1 MVIIRLA
8 RSGAKKNPYYFVT
21 VADER
26 KPRDGSFI
34 ERLGFFNPSAR
45 GQEERL
51 RIDLEKLDQWVSKGA
66 QLSDRV
72 KKLVKDAKLSPEEL
86 QAKLDVKKQ
95 KAEEKKALAEKAAK
109 EAAEAEAKAA
119 EKAEA
124 EANAAEEAA
133 EVETKAAEEEAPA
146 EEVVE
151 APAEEAA
158 EEEAPAE
165 EVVEAP
171 AEEAAEEEAPAEE
184 AAEEE
189 APAEEVEEA
198 PAEEESE
205 QDSSDD
211 EKK

>member
-72 KKLVKDAKLSPEEL
+72 QKLVKDAKLSPEEL
-86 QAKLDVKKQ
+86 QAKLDAKKQ
-95 KAEEKKALAEKAAK
+95 KVEEKKALAVKAAK

-119 EKAEA
+119 EEAEA
-124 EANAAEEAA
+124 EAKAAEEVA
-133 EVETKAAEEEAPA
+133 EEAPA
-146 EEVVE
+146 EEV
-151 APAEEAA
+151 AEEVA
-158 EEEAPAE
+158 EEAPAE
-165 EVVEAP
+165 EV
-171 AEEAAEEEAPAEE
+171 AEEAAEE
-184 AAEEE
+184 AAEEV
-189 APAEEVEEA
+189 AEEA
-198 PAEEESE
+198 PAEEEPK

>member
-34 ERLGFFNPSAR
+34 ERLGFFNPSAK

-51 RIDLEKLDQWVSKGA
+51 RIDIEKLDQWVSKGA

-86 QAKLDVKKQ
+86 QAKLDAKKQ

-119 EKAEA
+119 EEAEA
-124 EANAAEEAA
+124 EAKAAEEAQ
-133 EVETKAAEEEAPA
+133 
-146 EEVVE
+146 
-151 APAEEAA
+151 
-158 EEEAPAE
+158 
-165 EVVEAP
+165 
-171 AEEAAEEEAPAEE
+171 EEAPAEE
-184 AAEEE
+184 AAPVE
-189 APAEEVEEA
+189 EEA

>member
-51 RIDLEKLDQWVSKGA
+51 RIDLEKLNQWVSKGA

-95 KAEEKKALAEKAAK
+95 KAEAKKALAEKAAK

-119 EKAEA
+119 EEAEA
-124 EANAAEEAA
+124 EA
-133 EVETKAAEEEAPA
+133 KAAEEAPA
-146 EEVVE
+146 EEAPSEE
-151 APAEEAA
+151 APVAEAA

-165 EVVEAP
+165 EVVE
-171 AEEAAEEEAPAEE
+171 
-184 AAEEE
+184 EE
-189 APAEEVEEA
+189 APAEEVLEEA
-198 PAEEESE
+198 PAEEDSE

>member
-51 RIDLEKLDQWVSKGA
+51 RIDIEKLDQWVSKGA

-86 QAKLDVKKQ
+86 QAKLDAKKQ

-119 EKAEA
+119 EEAEA
-124 EANAAEEAA
+124 EAKAQAEAEAKAKAEAAQLQREHEEAKA
-133 EVETKAAEEEAPA
+133 EKARLEK
-146 EEVVE
+146 
-151 APAEEAA
+151 
-158 EEEAPAE
+158 
-165 EVVEAP
+165 
-171 AEEAAEEEAPAEE
+171 
-184 AAEEE
+184 
-189 APAEEVEEA
+189 
-198 PAEEESE
+198 EEESSKNDNTDLASE
-205 QDSSDD
+205 LKAELDNLRKELQNVDD
-211 EKK
+211 EDS

>member
-86 QAKLDVKKQ
+86 QAKLDAKKQ
-95 KAEEKKALAEKAAK
+95 KAEEKKALAEKVAK

-119 EKAEA
+119 EEAEA
-124 EANAAEEAA
+124 EAKAAEEAA
-133 EVETKAAEEEAPA
+133 
-146 EEVVE
+146 
-151 APAEEAA
+151 
-158 EEEAPAE
+158 
-165 EVVEAP
+165 
-171 AEEAAEEEAPAEE
+171 
-184 AAEEE
+184 
-189 APAEEVEEA
+189 EEA
-198 PAEEESE
+198 PAEEEVAE
-205 QDSSDD
+205 EAAEEAPAEEEVAEETAEEAPAEEEVAEEAAEEAPAEEEPKQDSSDD

>member
-72 KKLVKDAKLSPEEL
+72 KKLVKDAKLSPEEF
-86 QAKLDVKKQ
+86 QAKLDAKKQ

-109 EAAEAEAKAA
+109 EAAEAAEAEAKAA
-119 EKAEA
+119 EEAEA
-124 EANAAEEAA
+124 EANAAE
-133 EVETKAAEEEAPA
+133 
-146 EEVVE
+146 E

-158 EEEAPAE
+158 EEEAP
-165 EVVEAP
+165 V
-171 AEEAAEEEAPAEE
+171 EEEAPAEE

-189 APAEEVEEA
+189 APVEEEA

>member
-86 QAKLDVKKQ
+86 QAKLDAKKQ

-109 EAAEAEAKAA
+109 EAAEAA
-119 EKAEA
+119 EEV
-124 EANAAEEAA
+124 AEEA
-133 EVETKAAEEEAPA
+133 
-146 EEVVE
+146 
-151 APAEEAA
+151 
-158 EEEAPAE
+158 
-165 EVVEAP
+165 
-171 AEEAAEEEAPAEE
+171 
-184 AAEEE
+184 
-189 APAEEVEEA
+189 VEEA
-198 PAEEESE
+198 PAEEEVAE
-205 QDSSDD
+205 EVAEEAVEEVPAEEEPKQDSSDD

>member
-95 KAEEKKALAEKAAK
+95 TAEEKKALAEKAAK

-119 EKAEA
+119 EEAEAEA
-124 EANAAEEAA
+124 EANTAEEAA
-133 EVETKAAEEEAPA
+133 EAETKAAEEEAPA
-146 EEVVE
+146 EE
-151 APAEEAA
+151 AGEE
-158 EEEAPAE
+158 
-165 EVVEAP
+165 EAP

-189 APAEEVEEA
+189 APAEE
-198 PAEEESE
+198 ESE

>member
-51 RIDLEKLDQWVSKGA
+51 RIDIEKLDQWVSKGA

-86 QAKLDVKKQ
+86 QAKLDAKKQ

-119 EKAEA
+119 EEAEA
-124 EANAAEEAA
+124 EAKAAEEAQ
-133 EVETKAAEEEAPA
+133 E
-146 EEVVE
+146 E

-158 EEEAPAE
+158 P
-165 EVVEAP
+165 V
-171 AEEAAEEEAPAEE
+171 EEEAPAEE
-184 AAEEE
+184 AQEE
-189 APAEEVEEA
+189 APAEEAA
-198 PAEEESE
+198 PVEEESE

>member
-86 QAKLDVKKQ
+86 QAKLDAKKQ

-119 EKAEA
+119 EEAEA
-124 EANAAEEAA
+124 EAKAAEEAA
-133 EVETKAAEEEAPA
+133 EEAPA
-146 EEVVE
+146 EEV
-151 APAEEAA
+151 AEEAA
-158 EEEAPAE
+158 EEVAEEAPAE
-165 EVVEAP
+165 EV
-171 AEEAAEEEAPAEE
+171 AEEAA
-184 AAEEE
+184 
-189 APAEEVEEA
+189 EEA
-198 PAEEESE
+198 PAEEEPK

>member
-86 QAKLDVKKQ
+86 QAKLDAKKQ

-119 EKAEA
+119 EEAEA
-124 EANAAEEAA
+124 EAKAAEEAA
-133 EVETKAAEEEAPA
+133 EEAPAEEEVAEEAAEEVAEEAPAEEEVAEEAEEEAPA
-146 EEVVE
+146 EEE
-151 APAEEAA
+151 PK
-158 EEEAPAE
+158 
-165 EVVEAP
+165 
-171 AEEAAEEEAPAEE
+171 
-184 AAEEE
+184 
-189 APAEEVEEA
+189 
-198 PAEEESE
+198 